1 MKKVNLDFSRSFVEQ
16 REIFNRRFWIK
27 RDDCIHTYCNGNKAR
42 KFFSLLDSTH
52 KVWISYGGN
61 QSNAMFALAYLASIK
76 GVAFHYVMPSFYGE
90 PIGNLQMALSFGMTP
105 HTLSFG
111 SSVAKLE
118 SYAKTLSYDNALF
131 ISQGGSV
138 NLAQKGMNAL
148 AKELSHSI
156 TSIKNIENINGS
168 PIIFYTS
175 GSGVGVVAL
184 KKALDSY
191 FPNASLVVLAC
202 AKGDLEQKFLAHSL
216 TPPLILQA
224 PFAFAK
230 PKKEIWQMREYLKSR
245 GLVCDLIYDS
255 VGFCVIEKHLERF
268 QGRELVFIHSG
279 GLLGDISQEQRYKPR
294 HRF

>member
-1 MKKVNLDFSRSFVEQ
+1 MNLDFSRSFVEQ

-61 QSNAMFALAYLASIK
+61 QSNAMLTLAYLASIK

-90 PIGNLQMALSFGMTP
+90 PIGNLKMALSFGMTP
-105 HTLSFG
+105 HILPFG
-111 SSVAKLE
+111 SSVVKLE
-118 SYAKTLSYDNALF
+118 SYAKTLSYENALF
-131 ISQGGSV
+131 IPQGGSV
-138 NLAQKGMNAL
+138 NLAQKGMDTL
-148 AKELSHSI
+148 AKELSQ
-156 TSIKNIENINGS
+156 SIKNIENINGS

-191 FPNASLVVLAC
+191 FPNVSLVVLAC

-230 PKKEIWQMREYLKSR
+230 PKREIWQMREYLKSR

-255 VGFCVIEKHLERF
+255 VGFCIIKKYLEKF
-268 QGRELVFIHSG
+268 IGRELVFIHSG
-279 GLLGDISQEQRYKPR
+279 GLLGDLSQEQRYKPC

>member
-105 HTLSFG
+105 HTLPFG

-156 TSIKNIENINGS
+156 VSIKNIENINGS

-175 GSGVGVVAL
+175 GSGVGVMAL

-191 FPNASLVVLAC
+191 FPNVSLVVLAC

-279 GLLGDISQEQRYKPR
+279 GLLGDISQEQRYKP
-294 HRF
+294 

>member
-61 QSNAMFALAYLASIK
+61 QSNAMLTLAYLASIK
-76 GVAFHYVMPSFYGE
+76 GVAFHYVMPAFYGE
-90 PIGNLQMALSFGMTP
+90 PIGNLKMALSFGMTP
-105 HTLSFG
+105 HILPFG
-111 SSVAKLE
+111 SSVVKLE
-118 SYAKTLSYDNALF
+118 SYAKTLSYENALF
-131 ISQGGSV
+131 IPQGGSV
-138 NLAQKGMNAL
+138 NLAQKGMDTL
-148 AKELSHSI
+148 AKELSQSI
-156 TSIKNIENINGS
+156 SGS

-230 PKKEIWQMREYLKSR
+230 PKREIWQMREYLKSK

-255 VGFCVIEKHLERF
+255 VGFCIIKKYLEKF
-268 QGRELVFIHSG
+268 IGRELVFIHSG
-279 GLLGDISQEQRYKPR
+279 GLLGDLSQEQRYKPH
-294 HRF
+294 HRI

>member
-105 HTLSFG
+105 HTLPFG

-148 AKELSHSI
+148 A
-156 TSIKNIENINGS
+156 NGS

-294 HRF
+294 HRI

>member
-27 RDDCIHTYCNGNKAR
+27 RDDCIHTHCNGNKAR

-61 QSNAMFALAYLASIK
+61 QSNAMLTLAYLASIK

-90 PIGNLQMALSFGMTP
+90 PIGNLKMALSFGMTP
-105 HTLSFG
+105 YILPFG
-111 SSVAKLE
+111 SSVVKLE
-118 SYAKTLSYDNALF
+118 SYAKTLSYENALF
-131 ISQGGSV
+131 IPQGGSV
-138 NLAQKGMNAL
+138 NLAQKGMDTL
-148 AKELSHSI
+148 AKELSQSI
-156 TSIKNIENINGS
+156 SGS

-230 PKKEIWQMREYLKSR
+230 PKREIWQMREYLKSR

-255 VGFCVIEKHLERF
+255 VGFCIIEKYLEKF
-268 QGRELVFIHSG
+268 IGRELVFIHSG
-279 GLLGDISQEQRYKPR
+279 GLLGDISQEQRYKPC

>member
-1 MKKVNLDFSRSFVEQ
+1 MNLDFSRSFVEQ

-52 KVWISYGGN
+52 KVWTSYGGN
-61 QSNAMFALAYLASIK
+61 QSNAMLTLAYLASIK

-90 PIGNLQMALSFGMTP
+90 PIGNLKMALSFGMTP
-105 HTLSFG
+105 HILPFGLS
-111 SSVAKLE
+111 VVKLE
-118 SYAKTLSYDNALF
+118 SYAKTLSYENALF
-131 ISQGGSV
+131 IPQGGSV

-148 AKELSHSI
+148 AKELSQSVG
-156 TSIKNIENINGS
+156 GS
-168 PIIFYTS
+168 PVLFYTS

-230 PKKEIWQMREYLKSR
+230 PKREIWQMREYLKSK

-255 VGFCVIEKHLERF
+255 VGFCIIEKYLEKF
-268 QGRELVFIHSG
+268 QGREFVFIHSG
-279 GLLGDISQEQRYKPR
+279 GLLGDISQEQRYKPC

>member
-61 QSNAMFALAYLASIK
+61 QSNAMLTLAYLASIK

-90 PIGNLQMALSFGMTP
+90 PIGNLKMALSFGMTP
-105 HTLSFG
+105 HILPFG
-111 SSVAKLE
+111 SSVVKLE
-118 SYAKTLSYDNALF
+118 SYAKTLSYENALF
-131 ISQGGSV
+131 IPQGGSV
-138 NLAQKGMNAL
+138 NLAQKGMDTL
-148 AKELSHSI
+148 AKELFQSI
-156 TSIKNIENINGS
+156 SGS

-230 PKKEIWQMREYLKSR
+230 PKREIWQMREYLKSK

-255 VGFCVIEKHLERF
+255 VGFCIIEKYLEKF

-279 GLLGDISQEQRYKPR
+279 GLLGDISQEQRYKPC

>member
-61 QSNAMFALAYLASIK
+61 QSNAMLTLAYLASLK

-90 PIGNLQMALSFGMTP
+90 PIGNLKMALSFGMTP
-105 HTLSFG
+105 HILPFG
-111 SSVAKLE
+111 SSVVKLE
-118 SYAKTLSYDNALF
+118 SYAKTLSYENALF
-131 ISQGGSV
+131 IPQGGSV
-138 NLAQKGMNAL
+138 NLAQKGMDAL
-148 AKELSHSI
+148 AKELSQSI
-156 TSIKNIENINGS
+156 SGS

-202 AKGDLEQKFLAHSL
+202 AKGDLEQKF
-216 TPPLILQA
+216 
-224 PFAFAK
+224 
-230 PKKEIWQMREYLKSR
+230 
-245 GLVCDLIYDS
+245 
-255 VGFCVIEKHLERF
+255 
-268 QGRELVFIHSG
+268 
-279 GLLGDISQEQRYKPR
+279 
-294 HRF
+294 

>member
-61 QSNAMFALAYLASIK
+61 QSNTMLTLAYLASIK
-76 GVAFHYVMPSFYGE
+76 GVAFHYVMPAFYGE
-90 PIGNLQMALSFGMTP
+90 PIGNLKMALSFGMTP
-105 HTLSFG
+105 HILPFG
-111 SSVAKLE
+111 SSVVKLE
-118 SYAKTLSYDNALF
+118 SYAKTLSYENALF
-131 ISQGGSV
+131 IPQGGSV
-138 NLAQKGMNAL
+138 NLAQKGMDTL
-148 AKELSHSI
+148 AKELSQSI
-156 TSIKNIENINGS
+156 SGS

-230 PKKEIWQMREYLKSR
+230 PKREIWQMREYLKSR

-255 VGFCVIEKHLERF
+255 VGFCIIKKYLEKF
-268 QGRELVFIHSG
+268 IGRELVFIHSG
-279 GLLGDISQEQRYKPR
+279 GLLGDLSQEQRYKPH
-294 HRF
+294 HRI

>member
-105 HTLSFG
+105 HTLPFG

-156 TSIKNIENINGS
+156 VSIKNIENINGS

-175 GSGVGVVAL
+175 GSGVGVMAL

-245 GLVCDLIYDS
+245 GAS
-255 VGFCVIEKHLERF
+255 VRF
-268 QGRELVFIHSG
+268 NL
-279 GLLGDISQEQRYKPR
+279 
-294 HRF
+294 

>member
-105 HTLSFG
+105 HTLPFG

-156 TSIKNIENINGS
+156 VSIKNIENINGS

-175 GSGVGVVAL
+175 GSGVGVMAL

>member
-61 QSNAMFALAYLASIK
+61 QSNAMLTLAYLASIK
-76 GVAFHYVMPSFYGE
+76 GVAFHYVMPAFYGE
-90 PIGNLQMALSFGMTP
+90 PIGNLKMALSFGMTP
-105 HTLSFG
+105 HILPFG
-111 SSVAKLE
+111 SSVVKLE
-118 SYAKTLSYDNALF
+118 SYAKTLSYENALF
-131 ISQGGSV
+131 IPQGGSV
-138 NLAQKGMNAL
+138 NLAQKGMDTL
-148 AKELSHSI
+148 AKELFQSI
-156 TSIKNIENINGS
+156 SGS

-230 PKKEIWQMREYLKSR
+230 PKREIWQMREYLKSK

-255 VGFCVIEKHLERF
+255 VGFCIIKKYLEKF
-268 QGRELVFIHSG
+268 IGRELVFIHSG
-279 GLLGDISQEQRYKPR
+279 GLLGDLSQEQRYKPH
-294 HRF
+294 HRI

>member
-61 QSNAMFALAYLASIK
+61 QSNAMLTLAYLASIK
-76 GVAFHYVMPSFYGE
+76 GVAFHYVIPAFYGE
-90 PIGNLQMALSFGMTP
+90 PIGNLKMALSFGMTP
-105 HTLSFG
+105 HILPFG
-111 SSVAKLE
+111 SSVVKLE
-118 SYAKTLSYDNALF
+118 SYAKTLSYENALF
-131 ISQGGSV
+131 IPQGGSV
-138 NLAQKGMNAL
+138 NLAQKGMDTL
-148 AKELSHSI
+148 AKELSQSI
-156 TSIKNIENINGS
+156 SGS

-230 PKKEIWQMREYLKSR
+230 PKREIWQMREYLKSR

-255 VGFCVIEKHLERF
+255 VGFCIIKKYLEKF
-268 QGRELVFIHSG
+268 IGRELVFIHSG
-279 GLLGDISQEQRYKPR
+279 GLLGDLSQEQRYKPH
-294 HRF
+294 HRI

>member
-1 MKKVNLDFSRSFVEQ
+1 MKNEKVNLDFSRSFVEQ

-61 QSNAMFALAYLASIK
+61 QSNAMLTLAYLASLK

-90 PIGNLQMALSFGMTP
+90 PIGNLTMALSFGMTP
-105 HTLSFG
+105 HILPFG
-111 SSVAKLE
+111 SSVVKLE
-118 SYAKTLSYDNALF
+118 SYAKTLSYENALF
-131 ISQGGSV
+131 IPQGGSV
-138 NLAQKGMNAL
+138 NLAQKGMDAL
-148 AKELSHSI
+148 AKELSQSVG
-156 TSIKNIENINGS
+156 GS
-168 PIIFYTS
+168 PVLFYTS

-202 AKGDLEQKFLAHSL
+202 AKGDLEQDFLAHSL

-230 PKKEIWQMREYLKSR
+230 PKGEIWQMREYLKSR

-255 VGFCVIEKHLERF
+255 VGFCIIEKYLEKF
-268 QGRELVFIHSG
+268 IGRELVFIHSG
-279 GLLGDISQEQRYKPR
+279 GLLGDISQEQRYKPC

>member
-27 RDDCIHTYCNGNKAR
+27 RDDCIHTHCNGNKAR

-61 QSNAMFALAYLASIK
+61 QSNAMLTLAYLASIK
-76 GVAFHYVMPSFYGE
+76 GVAFHYVMPAFYGE
-90 PIGNLQMALSFGMTP
+90 PIGNLKMALSFGMTP
-105 HTLSFG
+105 HILPFG

-118 SYAKTLSYDNALF
+118 SYAKTLSYENALF
-131 ISQGGSV
+131 IPQGGSV
-138 NLAQKGMNAL
+138 NLAQKGMDTL
-148 AKELSHSI
+148 AKELSQSI
-156 TSIKNIENINGS
+156 SGS

-230 PKKEIWQMREYLKSR
+230 PKREIWQMREYLKSR

-255 VGFCVIEKHLERF
+255 VGFCIIKKYLEKF
-268 QGRELVFIHSG
+268 IGRELVFIHSG
-279 GLLGDISQEQRYKPR
+279 GLLGDISQEQRYKPC

>member
-61 QSNAMFALAYLASIK
+61 QSNAMLTLAYLASIK

-90 PIGNLQMALSFGMTP
+90 PIGNLKMALSFGMTP
-105 HTLSFG
+105 HILPFG
-111 SSVAKLE
+111 SSVVKLE
-118 SYAKTLSYDNALF
+118 SYAKTLSYENALF
-131 ISQGGSV
+131 IPQGGSV
-138 NLAQKGMNAL
+138 NLAQKGMDAL
-148 AKELSHSI
+148 AKELSQSVG
-156 TSIKNIENINGS
+156 GS
-168 PIIFYTS
+168 PVLFYTS

-230 PKKEIWQMREYLKSR
+230 PKREIWQMREYLKSK
-245 GLVCDLIYDS
+245 GLVCDFIYDS
-255 VGFCVIEKHLERF
+255 VGFCIIEKYLEKF
-268 QGRELVFIHSG
+268 IGWELVFIHSG
-279 GLLGDISQEQRYKPR
+279 GLLGDISQEQRYKPF

>member
-61 QSNAMFALAYLASIK
+61 QSNAMLTLAYLASIK
-76 GVAFHYVMPSFYGE
+76 GVAFHYVMPAFYGE
-90 PIGNLQMALSFGMTP
+90 PIGNFKMALSFGMTP
-105 HTLSFG
+105 HILPFG
-111 SSVAKLE
+111 SSVVKLE
-118 SYAKTLSYDNALF
+118 SYAKTLSYENALF
-131 ISQGGSV
+131 IPQGGSV
-138 NLAQKGMNAL
+138 NLAQKGMDAL
-148 AKELSHSI
+148 AKELSQSVG
-156 TSIKNIENINGS
+156 GS
-168 PIIFYTS
+168 PVLFYTS

-230 PKKEIWQMREYLKSR
+230 PKREIWQMREYLKSR

-255 VGFCVIEKHLERF
+255 VGFCIIEKYLEKF

-279 GLLGDISQEQRYKPR
+279 GLLGDISQEHRYKPC
-294 HRF
+294 HRI

>member
-1 MKKVNLDFSRSFVEQ
+1 MNLDFSRSFVEQ

-61 QSNAMFALAYLASIK
+61 QSNAMLTLAYLASIK
-76 GVAFHYVMPSFYGE
+76 GVAFHYVMPAFYGE
-90 PIGNLQMALSFGMTP
+90 PIGNLKMALSFGMTP
-105 HTLSFG
+105 HILPFG
-111 SSVAKLE
+111 SSVVKLE
-118 SYAKTLSYDNALF
+118 SYAKTLSYENALF
-131 ISQGGSV
+131 IPQGGSV
-138 NLAQKGMNAL
+138 NLAQKGMDTL
-148 AKELSHSI
+148 AKELFQSI
-156 TSIKNIENINGS
+156 SGS

-191 FPNASLVVLAC
+191 FPNVSLVVLAC

-230 PKKEIWQMREYLKSR
+230 PKREIWQMREYLKSR

-255 VGFCVIEKHLERF
+255 VGFCIIEKYLEKF
-268 QGRELVFIHSG
+268 IGRELVFIHSG
-279 GLLGDISQEQRYKPR
+279 GLLGDISQEQRYKPC

>member
-105 HTLSFG
+105 HTLPFG

-156 TSIKNIENINGS
+156 VSIKNIENINGS

-175 GSGVGVVAL
+175 GSGVGVMAL

-294 HRF
+294 

>member
-61 QSNAMFALAYLASIK
+61 QSNAMLTLAYLASIK

-90 PIGNLQMALSFGMTP
+90 PIGNLKMALSFGMTP
-105 HTLSFG
+105 HILPFG
-111 SSVAKLE
+111 SSVVKLE
-118 SYAKTLSYDNALF
+118 SYAKTLSYENALF
-131 ISQGGSV
+131 IPQGGSV
-138 NLAQKGMNAL
+138 NLAQKGMDTL
-148 AKELSHSI
+148 AKELSQSI
-156 TSIKNIENINGS
+156 SGS

-230 PKKEIWQMREYLKSR
+230 PKREIWQMREYLKSR

-255 VGFCVIEKHLERF
+255 VGFCIIKKYLEKF
-268 QGRELVFIHSG
+268 IGWELVFIHSG
-279 GLLGDISQEQRYKPR
+279 GLLGDLSQEQRYKPH
-294 HRF
+294 HRI

>member
-61 QSNAMFALAYLASIK
+61 QSNAMLTLAYLASIK
-76 GVAFHYVMPSFYGE
+76 GVAFHYVMPAFYGE
-90 PIGNLQMALSFGMTP
+90 PIGNLKMALSFGMTP
-105 HTLSFG
+105 HILPFG
-111 SSVAKLE
+111 SSVVKLE
-118 SYAKTLSYDNALF
+118 SYAKTLSYENALF
-131 ISQGGSV
+131 IPQGGSV
-138 NLAQKGMNAL
+138 NLAQKGMDAL
-148 AKELSHSI
+148 AKELSQSVG
-156 TSIKNIENINGS
+156 GS
-168 PIIFYTS
+168 PVLFYTS

-230 PKKEIWQMREYLKSR
+230 PKREIWQMREYLKSK
-245 GLVCDLIYDS
+245 GLVCDFIYDS
-255 VGFCVIEKHLERF
+255 VGFCIIEKYLEKF
-268 QGRELVFIHSG
+268 IGWELVFIHSG
-279 GLLGDISQEQRYKPR
+279 GLLGDISQEQRYKPF

>member
-61 QSNAMFALAYLASIK
+61 QSNAMLTLAYLASIK

-90 PIGNLQMALSFGMTP
+90 PIGNLKMALSFGMTP
-105 HTLSFG
+105 HILPFD
-111 SSVAKLE
+111 SSVVKLE
-118 SYAKTLSYDNALF
+118 SYAKTLSYENALF
-131 ISQGGSV
+131 IPQGGSV

-148 AKELSHSI
+148 AKELSQSVG
-156 TSIKNIENINGS
+156 GS
-168 PIIFYTS
+168 PVLFYTS

-230 PKKEIWQMREYLKSR
+230 PKREIWQMREYLKSK

-255 VGFCVIEKHLERF
+255 VGFCIIEKYLEKF
-268 QGRELVFIHSG
+268 QGREFVFIHSG
-279 GLLGDISQEQRYKPR
+279 GLLGDLSQEQRYKPH
-294 HRF
+294 HRI

>member
-1 MKKVNLDFSRSFVEQ
+1 MNLDFSRSFVEQ

-42 KFFSLLDSTH
+42 KFFSLLDSTY

-61 QSNAMFALAYLASIK
+61 QSNAMLTLAYLASIK

-90 PIGNLQMALSFGMTP
+90 PIGNLKMALSFGMTP
-105 HTLSFG
+105 HILPFG
-111 SSVAKLE
+111 SSVVKLE
-118 SYAKTLSYDNALF
+118 SYAKTLSYENALF
-131 ISQGGSV
+131 IPQGGSV
-138 NLAQKGMNAL
+138 NLAQKGMDTL
-148 AKELSHSI
+148 AKELSQSI
-156 TSIKNIENINGS
+156 SGS

-230 PKKEIWQMREYLKSR
+230 PKREIWQMREYLKSR

-255 VGFCVIEKHLERF
+255 VGFCIIKKYLEKF
-268 QGRELVFIHSG
+268 IGWELVFIHSG
-279 GLLGDISQEQRYKPR
+279 GLLGDLSQEQRYKPH
-294 HRF
+294 HRI

>member
-105 HTLSFG
+105 HTLPFG

-131 ISQGGSV
+131 ISQV
-138 NLAQKGMNAL
+138 
-148 AKELSHSI
+148 E
-156 TSIKNIENINGS
+156 
-168 PIIFYTS
+168 
-175 GSGVGVVAL
+175 V
-184 KKALDSY
+184 
-191 FPNASLVVLAC
+191 
-202 AKGDLEQKFLAHSL
+202 
-216 TPPLILQA
+216 
-224 PFAFAK
+224 
-230 PKKEIWQMREYLKSR
+230 
-245 GLVCDLIYDS
+245 
-255 VGFCVIEKHLERF
+255 
-268 QGRELVFIHSG
+268 
-279 GLLGDISQEQRYKPR
+279 
-294 HRF
+294 

>member
-61 QSNAMFALAYLASIK
+61 QSNAMLTLAYLASLK

-90 PIGNLQMALSFGMTP
+90 PIGNLKMALSFGMTP
-105 HTLSFG
+105 HILPFG
-111 SSVAKLE
+111 SSVVKLE
-118 SYAKTLSYDNALF
+118 SYAKTLSYENALF
-131 ISQGGSV
+131 IPQGGSV
-138 NLAQKGMNAL
+138 NLAQKGMDAL
-148 AKELSHSI
+148 AKELSQSI
-156 TSIKNIENINGS
+156 SGS

-230 PKKEIWQMREYLKSR
+230 PKREIWQMREYLKSR

-255 VGFCVIEKHLERF
+255 VGFCIIKKYLEKF
-268 QGRELVFIHSG
+268 IGRELVFIHSG
-279 GLLGDISQEQRYKPR
+279 GLLGDLSQEQRYKPH
-294 HRF
+294 HRI

>member
-61 QSNAMFALAYLASIK
+61 QSNAMLTLAYLASIK

-90 PIGNLQMALSFGMTP
+90 PIGNLKMALSFGMTP
-105 HTLSFG
+105 HILPFGLS
-111 SSVAKLE
+111 VVKLE
-118 SYAKTLSYDNALF
+118 SYAKSLLFDNALF
-131 ISQGGSV
+131 IPQGGSV
-138 NLAQKGMNAL
+138 NLAQKGMNVL
-148 AKELSHSI
+148 AKELSQ
-156 TSIKNIENINGS
+156 SIKNIENINGS

-191 FPNASLVVLAC
+191 FPNVSLVVLAC

-230 PKKEIWQMREYLKSR
+230 PKREIWQMREYLKSR

-255 VGFCVIEKHLERF
+255 VGFCTIQTHLEKF

-279 GLLGDISQEQRYKPR
+279 GLLGDLSQEQRYKPC

>member
-105 HTLSFG
+105 HTLPFG

-156 TSIKNIENINGS
+156 VSIKNIENINGS

-175 GSGVGVVAL
+175 GSGVGVMAL

-279 GLLGDISQEQRYKPR
+279 GLLGDISQEQRYNPR
-294 HRF
+294 HRI

>member
-1 MKKVNLDFSRSFVEQ
+1 MNLDFSRSFVEQ

-61 QSNAMFALAYLASIK
+61 QSNAMLTLAYLASLK

-90 PIGNLQMALSFGMTP
+90 PIGNLTMALSFGMTP
-105 HTLSFG
+105 HILPFG
-111 SSVAKLE
+111 SSVVKLE
-118 SYAKTLSYDNALF
+118 SYAKTLSYENALF
-131 ISQGGSV
+131 IPQGGSV
-138 NLAQKGMNAL
+138 NLAQKGMDAL
-148 AKELSHSI
+148 AKELSQSVG
-156 TSIKNIENINGS
+156 GS
-168 PIIFYTS
+168 PVLFYTS

-202 AKGDLEQKFLAHSL
+202 AKGDLEQDFLAHSL

-230 PKKEIWQMREYLKSR
+230 PKGEIWQMREYLKSR

-255 VGFCVIEKHLERF
+255 VGFCIIEKYLEKF
-268 QGRELVFIHSG
+268 IGRELVFIHSG
-279 GLLGDISQEQRYKPR
+279 GLLGDISQEQRYKPC

>member
-1 MKKVNLDFSRSFVEQ
+1 MKNEKANLDFSRSFVEQ

-61 QSNAMFALAYLASIK
+61 QSNAMLTLAYLASLK

-90 PIGNLQMALSFGMTP
+90 PIGNLKMALSFGMTP
-105 HTLSFG
+105 HILLFG
-111 SSVAKLE
+111 SSVVKLE
-118 SYAKTLSYDNALF
+118 SYAKTLSYENALF
-131 ISQGGSV
+131 IPQGGSV
-138 NLAQKGMNAL
+138 NLAQKGMDTL
-148 AKELSHSI
+148 AKELSQSI
-156 TSIKNIENINGS
+156 SGS

-191 FPNASLVVLAC
+191 FTNASLVVLAC

-255 VGFCVIEKHLERF
+255 VGFCTIEKHLEKF
-268 QGRELVFIHSG
+268 IGRELVFIHSG
-279 GLLGDISQEQRYKPR
+279 GLLGDISQEQRYKPC